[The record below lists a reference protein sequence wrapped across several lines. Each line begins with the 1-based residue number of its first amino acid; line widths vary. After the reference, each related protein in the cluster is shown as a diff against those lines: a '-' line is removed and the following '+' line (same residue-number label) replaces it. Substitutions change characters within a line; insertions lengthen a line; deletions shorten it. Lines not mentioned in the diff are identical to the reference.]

1 MKITTPAGYVVEGTP
16 QELQGLVRELLGD
29 SKAEISEIKLTSGN
43 VDSNKSSLEN
53 MAQLIRNVIER
64 DPRLPQGQKDLYNVL
79 FSAGDKGLDYATLA
93 ARIGRRVEQLNG
105 LLGALGRRI
114 NSTSGVEGKPGVGL
128 LFSLREQAPPKNSW
142 GWAMKPEVRSL
153 LAEQKYS
160 WLKDN

>member
-1 MKITTPAGYVVEGTP
+1 MKITTPAGYIVEGSP

-29 SKAEISEIKLTSGN
+29 SKAEIGEIKLIN
-43 VDSNKSSLEN
+43 RNDDSNDASSEN

-64 DPRLPQGQKDLYNVL
+64 DPKLPRGQKDLYNAL
-79 FSAGDKGLDYATLA
+79 FSAGDKGLDYGTLA
-93 ARIGRRVEQLNG
+93 ARIGRSVEQLNG
-105 LLGALGRRI
+105 VLGALGRRI
-114 NSTSGVEGKPGVGL
+114 NSTSGIEGKPGVGL
-128 LFSLREQAPPKNSW
+128 LFSLREKAPPKNSW